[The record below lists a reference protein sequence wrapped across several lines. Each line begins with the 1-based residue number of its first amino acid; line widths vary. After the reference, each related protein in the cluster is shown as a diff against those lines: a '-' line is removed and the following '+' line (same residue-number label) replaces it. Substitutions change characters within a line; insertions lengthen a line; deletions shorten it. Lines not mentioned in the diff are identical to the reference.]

1 MSKTI
6 NPRENR
12 ITMEKKILI
21 PVDDSI
27 HAKNAIRYAVRISS
41 AVKNLTY
48 TLYHVQ
54 PSISQFLLEEA
65 KTDGLK
71 QPDLKRLGEKHE
83 HASQSLLVKC
93 KKSMT
98 ELGINHSH
106 IQLVTQP
113 RKLGMAKD
121 IIEYAQQ
128 GHYDAIVVGRRGISR
143 IQETFAGSITSNLL
157 EQSRVI
163 PVWVIDGQVTSTRI
177 MIAVDGSESSLKAVD
192 HLSFMTAGNTDI
204 EISLFHVIPKFSDFC
219 PIEIE
224 DPADTVGKILIQGNK
239 RCIDH
244 FYTLALQRFKEAGF
258 QDSQIHI
265 KMVECMYNIG
275 SAIIDEAKAGD
286 YGTVVVGRRGGGN
299 AFFMGSVSRSVLT
312 KSVNCALWLVS

>member
-1 MSKTI
+1 MK
-6 NPRENR
+6 
-12 ITMEKKILI
+12 ITMDKKILL

-27 HAKNAIRYAVRISS
+27 HSRNAIHYAVRISS

-48 TLYHVQ
+48 TLYHAQ
-54 PSISQFLLEEA
+54 PSISHFLLDEA

-71 QPDLKRLGEKHE
+71 QQDLNHLAQKHE
-83 HASQSLLVKC
+83 DASRALLDKC
-93 KKSMT
+93 KKSMMD
-98 ELGINHSH
+98 LGVNPGH
-106 IQLVTQP
+106 IQVVTQP
-113 RKLGMAKD
+113 RKLGRAKD

-143 IQETFAGSITSNLL
+143 LQETFAGSITSNLL
-157 EQSRVI
+157 EHSRII

-192 HLSFMTAGNTDI
+192 HLSFMTAGNVDI
-204 EISLFHVIPKFSDFC
+204 AITIFHVVPRFSDFC

-224 DPADTVGKILIQGNK
+224 EPTDTIEKILIQGDK

-244 FYTLALQRFKEAGF
+244 FYALALQRFKEAGF
-258 QDSQIHI
+258 QDSQIHLN
-265 KMVECMYNIG
+265 MVECLYNIG
-275 SAIIDEAKAGD
+275 GAIVEEARAGD

-299 AFFMGSVSRSVLT
+299 AFFMGSVSRSVLG
-312 KSVNCALWLVS
+312 KSANCALWVVS

>member
-1 MSKTI
+1 
-6 NPRENR
+6 
-12 ITMEKKILI
+12 MEKKILL

-27 HAKNAIRYAVRISS
+27 HSRNAIHYAVRISS

-54 PSISQFLLEEA
+54 PAISHFLLEEA

-71 QPDLKRLGEKHE
+71 QMDLNHLAQKHE
-83 HASQSLLVKC
+83 DASRALLDKC

-98 ELGINHSH
+98 NLGVNSGH
-106 IQLVTQP
+106 IQVVTQP
-113 RKLGMAKD
+113 RKMGRAKD

-143 IQETFAGSITSNLL
+143 LQETFAGSITSNLL
-157 EQSRVI
+157 EHSRII
-163 PVWVIDGQVTSTRI
+163 PVWVIDGQINSTRI
-177 MIAVDGSESSLKAVD
+177 MIAVDGSESSLRAVD
-192 HLSFMTAGNTDI
+192 HLSFMTAGNADVAIT
-204 EISLFHVIPKFSDFC
+204 LFHVMPKFSDFC

-224 DPADTVGKILIQGNK
+224 ELTDTINKILIQGDK

-244 FYTLALQRFKEAGF
+244 FYAHALQRFKEAGF
-258 QDSQIHI
+258 QDSQIHL
-265 KMVECMYNIG
+265 KMVERLYNIG
-275 SAIIDEAKAGD
+275 SAIVEEARAGD

-299 AFFMGSVSRSVLT
+299 AFFMGSVSRSVLG
-312 KSVNCALWLVS
+312 KSANCALWVVS

>member
-1 MSKTI
+1 
-6 NPRENR
+6 
-12 ITMEKKILI
+12 MEKRILL

-27 HAKNAIRYAVRISS
+27 HSRNAIHYAVNISS

-54 PSISQFLLEEA
+54 PSISHFLLEDA
-65 KTDGLK
+65 KTDGQK
-71 QPDLKRLGEKHE
+71 QLDLKHLGQKHE
-83 HASQSLLVKC
+83 NASQAFLDKC

-98 ELGINHSH
+98 DLGVNSNH
-106 IQLVTQP
+106 IQVVTQP
-113 RKLGMAKD
+113 RKLGRAKD

-143 IQETFAGSITSNLL
+143 LQETFAGSITSNLL
-157 EQSRVI
+157 EHSRII
-163 PVWVIDGQVTSTRI
+163 PVWVVDGQVSSTRI

-192 HLSFMTAGNTDI
+192 HLSFMTAGNADI
-204 EISLFHVIPKFSDFC
+204 AIILFHVVPRFSDFC

-224 DPADTVGKILIQGNK
+224 EPSDKIGKILIQGNK

-244 FYTLALQRFKEAGF
+244 FYALALERFKEAGF
-258 QDSQIHI
+258 QDRQIQL

-275 SAIIDEAKAGD
+275 SVIVEEARAGD

-299 AFFMGSVSRSVLT
+299 AFFMGSVSRSVLG
-312 KSVNCALWLVS
+312 KSANCALWVVS

>member
-1 MSKTI
+1 
-6 NPRENR
+6 
-12 ITMEKKILI
+12 MEKRILL

-27 HAKNAIRYAVRISS
+27 HSRNAIHYAVKSSS

-54 PSISQFLLEEA
+54 PSISHFLLEDA
-65 KTDGLK
+65 KTDGQK
-71 QPDLKRLGEKHE
+71 QLDLKHLGQKHE
-83 HASQSLLVKC
+83 NVSQAFLDKC

-98 ELGINHSH
+98 DLGVNSGH
-106 IQLVTQP
+106 IQVVTQP
-113 RKLGMAKD
+113 RKLGRAKD

-128 GHYDAIVVGRRGISR
+128 GQYDAIVVGRRGISR
-143 IQETFAGSITSNLL
+143 LQETFAGSITSNLL
-157 EQSRVI
+157 EHSRII
-163 PVWVIDGQVTSTRI
+163 PVWVVDGQVTSTRI

-192 HLSFMTAGNTDI
+192 HLSFMTAGNADI
-204 EISLFHVIPKFSDFC
+204 AITLFHVVPRFSDFC

-224 DPADTVGKILIQGNK
+224 EPSDKIGKILIQGNK

-244 FYTLALQRFKEAGF
+244 FYALALERFKEAGF
-258 QDSQIHI
+258 QDSQIHL

-275 SAIIDEAKAGD
+275 SAIVEEARAGE

-299 AFFMGSVSRSVLT
+299 AYFMGSVSRSVLG
-312 KSVNCALWLVS
+312 KSANCALWVVS